1 MHWAGARKKTA
12 ERHHVENYVEAKYRT
27 VDRCKTGKKTIFCG
41 KKDAIKPNGKTA
53 KGKTAKLNAVVLP
66 DQTSRYGG
74 EAAGPSTPPL
84 RGSGRDD
91 GRILMKRDLPF
102 YP

>member
-1 MHWAGARKKTA
+1 LIGAKQGRKLFFV
-12 ERHHVENYVEAKYRT
+12 ERKMRS
-27 VDRCKTGKKTIFCG
+27 
-41 KKDAIKPNGKTA
+41 KPNGKTA